1 MARLRISVQAETDAA
16 AIVAILHEQAGAQV
30 AIRYRLEFET
40 LFERLI
46 MFPRSGVRR
55 PSLGRHTRIGV
66 VSPYVVLYEFGAND
80 EATILRIVDG
90 RRRITRNLVQE

>member
-1 MARLRISVQAETDAA
+1 MARLRISIQAERDAA
-16 AIVAILHEQAGAQV
+16 AIVALLHEQAGARIAV
-30 AIRYRLEFET
+30 RYRLEFET

-80 EATILRIVDG
+80 EVTILRIVDG
-90 RRRITRNLVQE
+90 RRKITRNLVQE

>member
-1 MARLRISVQAETDAA
+1 MARLRLSVQAETDAA
-16 AIVAILHEQAGAQV
+16 AIVAMLQEQAGTQV
-30 AIRYRLEFET
+30 AIRYRLEIEA
-40 LFERLI
+40 LFERPI

-80 EATILRIVDG
+80 EVTILRIVDG
-90 RRRITRNLVQE
+90 RRKITRNLVQE